1 MANFVQ
7 LVGVLS
13 LCVLAVAVYAQGEY
27 LITVVLSL
35 EITLNYYFLVLITII
50 NIRFFF
56 SVSALPFH
64 LVMLSL
70 FPMDLKHFN

>member
-56 SVSALPFH
+56 PSVLC
-64 LVMLSL
+64 L
-70 FPMDLKHFN
+70 FI